1 MSLFYPLQRLCM
13 LQLSV
18 PSKEDIT
25 SLCSMLAGSCATLTQ
40 GCSLRA
46 ITTKEGKMK
55 KLFYVLVT
63 AVFIGTTVVPTHA
76 EVAPSIAV
84 IDTGTTPSL
93 FGDKIVAEYCVVESY
108 TCANGKTSM
117 EGAGASALP
126 AFKDKALDHGTQ
138 MLSIIAKVNPS
149 AKLLPIRIVGV
160 NPNGNAGLYT
170 LDSVKLALDW
180 VIANQAKYNIAVVN
194 ISQGRV
200 FADCRVPAGMV
211 EQIATLKAR
220 NVAVISA
227 TGNDGNKTAINSPAC
242 IGDVVAVGATDNPW
256 AGSEPYAW
264 DSAAKPYIARYTN
277 VSSALDFYAN
287 GRWFVTN
294 ANGTTKFTAG
304 TSNATASMSGLWL
317 LKRQASVDATYAA
330 IVALSTTASNESV
343 TGKYVLIP

>member
-1 MSLFYPLQRLCM
+1 
-13 LQLSV
+13 
-18 PSKEDIT
+18 
-25 SLCSMLAGSCATLTQ
+25 MLAGSCATLTQ

-55 KLFYVLVT
+55 KLFYVLAT

-277 VSSALDFYAN
+277 ISSALDFYAN

>member
-1 MSLFYPLQRLCM
+1 
-13 LQLSV
+13 
-18 PSKEDIT
+18 
-25 SLCSMLAGSCATLTQ
+25 
-40 GCSLRA
+40 
-46 ITTKEGKMK
+46 MK
-55 KLFYVLVT
+55 KLVYLFVT
-63 AVFIGTTVVPTHA
+63 AFFVGVTVVPTHA

-84 IDTGTTPSL
+84 IDTGTTPTL

-126 AFKDKALDHGTQ
+126 AFRDKALDHGTQ

-170 LDSVKLALDW
+170 LESVKMALDW
-180 VIANQAKYNIAVVN
+180 VIANQEKYNIAVVN
-194 ISQGRV
+194 ISQGKV

-220 NVAVISA
+220 NVAVVSA
-227 TGNDGNKTAINSPAC
+227 TGNDNNKTAINSPAC
-242 IGDVVAVGATDNPW
+242 IADVVAVGATDNPW
-256 AGSEPYAW
+256 PGSEPYAW
-264 DSAAKPYIARYTN
+264 NSKAVPTIARYTN
-277 VSSALDFYAN
+277 VSPALDFYAN
-287 GRWFVTN
+287 GRWIVTN
-294 ANGTTKFTAG
+294 ANGTTKFMVG
-304 TSNATASMSGLWL
+304 TSNATASISGLWL

-330 IVALSTTASNESV
+330 IAASTTTVSTESV

>member
-277 VSSALDFYAN
+277 ISSALDFYAN

>member
-1 MSLFYPLQRLCM
+1 
-13 LQLSV
+13 
-18 PSKEDIT
+18 
-25 SLCSMLAGSCATLTQ
+25 
-40 GCSLRA
+40 
-46 ITTKEGKMK
+46 MK
-55 KLFYVLVT
+55 KLSFIIIT

-76 EVAPSIAV
+76 AVTPSIAV

-160 NPNGNAGLYT
+160 NPNGNAGLYS
-170 LDSVKLALDW
+170 LASIKMALDW
-180 VIANQAKYNIAVVN
+180 VIANQEKYNIAVVN
-194 ISQGRV
+194 ISQGKV
-200 FADCRVPAGMV
+200 FAGCKVPAGMV

-242 IGDVVAVGATDNPW
+242 IADVIAIGATDNPW
-256 AGSEPYAW
+256 PGSEPYAW
-264 DSAAKPYIARYTN
+264 DSKAAPFIARYTN
-277 VSSALDFYAN
+277 ISSDLDFYAN
-287 GRWFVTN
+287 GRWIVTN
-294 ANGTTKFTAG
+294 ANGTTKFMVG

-317 LKRQASVDATYAA
+317 LKQQGSVDATYAA
-330 IVALSTTASNESV
+330 VAATSTVISNESV

>member
-1 MSLFYPLQRLCM
+1 
-13 LQLSV
+13 
-18 PSKEDIT
+18 
-25 SLCSMLAGSCATLTQ
+25 
-40 GCSLRA
+40 
-46 ITTKEGKMK
+46 MK
-55 KLFYVLVT
+55 KLIYLFVT
-63 AVFIGTTVVPTHA
+63 VFFVGITVVPTHA

-93 FGDKIVAEYCVVESY
+93 FGDKIIAEYCVVESY

-126 AFKDKALDHGTQ
+126 AFRDKALDHGTQ

-170 LDSVKLALDW
+170 LVSVKMALDW

-200 FADCRVPAGMV
+200 FADCKVPAGMV

-227 TGNDGNKTAINSPAC
+227 TGNNSNKTAINSPAC

-256 AGSEPYAW
+256 AGSEP
-264 DSAAKPYIARYTN
+264 
-277 VSSALDFYAN
+277 
-287 GRWFVTN
+287 
-294 ANGTTKFTAG
+294 
-304 TSNATASMSGLWL
+304 
-317 LKRQASVDATYAA
+317 
-330 IVALSTTASNESV
+330 
-343 TGKYVLIP
+343 

>member
-1 MSLFYPLQRLCM
+1 
-13 LQLSV
+13 
-18 PSKEDIT
+18 
-25 SLCSMLAGSCATLTQ
+25 MLAGSCAISTQ

-55 KLFYVLVT
+55 KLFYVLAT

-138 MLSIIAKVNPS
+138 MLSVIAKVNPS
-149 AKLLPIRIVGV
+149 AKLVPIRIVGV

-220 NVAVISA
+220 NVAVVSA
-227 TGNDGNKTAINSPAC
+227 TGNDKNKTAINSPAC

-256 AGSEPYAW
+256 SGSEPYAW
-264 DSAAKPYIARYTN
+264 DSKATPVIARYTN
-277 VSSALDFYAN
+277 VSAALDFYAN

-304 TSNATASMSGLWL
+304 TSNATASISALWL
-317 LKRQASVDATYAA
+317 LSRQASVDATYAV
-330 IVALSTTASNESV
+330 ITASSTVVSTESV

>member
-1 MSLFYPLQRLCM
+1 
-13 LQLSV
+13 V
-18 PSKEDIT
+18 
-25 SLCSMLAGSCATLTQ
+25 
-40 GCSLRA
+40 
-46 ITTKEGKMK
+46 K
-55 KLFYVLVT
+55 KLFYFLVT
-63 AVFIGTTVVPTHA
+63 AVFIGTTVAPTYA
-76 EVAPSIAV
+76 DVAPAIAI

-108 TCANGKTSM
+108 TCANGKNTM

-138 MLSIIAKVNPS
+138 MMSIITKVNPS
-149 AKLLPIRIVGV
+149 AKLVPIRIVGV

-170 LDSVKLALDW
+170 LDSVKMALDW

-200 FADCRVPAGMV
+200 FDNCKVPAGMV

-220 NVAVISA
+220 NVAVVSA

-242 IGDVVAVGATDNPW
+242 IADVVAVGATDNPW
-256 AGSEPYAW
+256 PGSEPYAW
-264 DSAAKPYIARYTN
+264 DSTAKPYIARYTN
-277 VSSALDFYAN
+277 VSPALDFYAN

-294 ANGTTKFTAG
+294 ANGTTKFMAG
-304 TSNATASMSGLWL
+304 TSNATASMSALWL
-317 LKRQASVDATYAA
+317 LKRQASVDATYALIA
-330 IVALSTTASNESV
+330 STTTTASNESM

>member
-1 MSLFYPLQRLCM
+1 
-13 LQLSV
+13 
-18 PSKEDIT
+18 
-25 SLCSMLAGSCATLTQ
+25 MLAGSCATLTQ
-40 GCSLRA
+40 GCNLKA
-46 ITTKEGKMK
+46 ITTEEGKMK
-55 KLFYVLVT
+55 KLIYVLAT

-138 MLSIIAKVNPS
+138 MLSVIAKVNPS
-149 AKLLPIRIVGV
+149 AKLVPIRIVGV

-304 TSNATASMSGLWL
+304 TSNATASISGLWL

>member
-1 MSLFYPLQRLCM
+1 
-13 LQLSV
+13 
-18 PSKEDIT
+18 
-25 SLCSMLAGSCATLTQ
+25 
-40 GCSLRA
+40 
-46 ITTKEGKMK
+46 MK
-55 KLFYVLVT
+55 KFIYLFVT
-63 AVFIGTTVVPTHA
+63 VFFIGTTAVPTHA
-76 EVAPSIAV
+76 NVAPSIAV

-138 MLSIIAKVNPS
+138 MMSIIAKVNPS

-170 LDSVKLALDW
+170 LESVKMALDW

-200 FADCRVPAGMV
+200 FADCKVPAGMV

-227 TGNDGNKTAINSPAC
+227 AGNNGNKTAINSPAC
-242 IGDVVAVGATDNPW
+242 IADVVAVGATDNPW
-256 AGSEPYAW
+256 PGSEPIAW
-264 DSAAKPYIARYTN
+264 DSKAAPYIARYSN
-277 VSSALDFYAN
+277 ISSAVDFYAN

-294 ANGTTKFTAG
+294 ANGTTKFMAG
-304 TSNATASMSGLWL
+304 TSNATASISGLWL
-317 LKRQASVDATYAA
+317 SLRQGSVDATYASILA
-330 IVALSTTASNESV
+330 TTTTASNEMT

>member
-1 MSLFYPLQRLCM
+1 M
-13 LQLSV
+13 
-18 PSKEDIT
+18 
-25 SLCSMLAGSCATLTQ
+25 
-40 GCSLRA
+40 
-46 ITTKEGKMK
+46 KEGKVK
-55 KLFYVLVT
+55 KLIYFLVI
-63 AVFIGTTVVPTHA
+63 ALFIGTTVVPTHA
-76 EVAPSIAV
+76 DVAPSIAV
-84 IDTGTTPSL
+84 IDTGTTPAL
-93 FGDKIVAEYCVVESY
+93 FGDKIVTEYCIVESY
-108 TCANGKTSM
+108 TCANGKSSM
-117 EGAGASALP
+117 EGVGASALP

-194 ISQGRV
+194 ISQGKV

-220 NVAVISA
+220 NVAVVSA
-227 TGNDGNKTAINSPAC
+227 TGNDKNKTAINSPAC
-242 IGDVVAVGATDNPW
+242 IRDVVAVGATDNPW

-264 DSAAKPYIARYTN
+264 DSKAVPTIARYTN
-277 VSSALDFYAN
+277 VSVALDFYAN

-304 TSNATASMSGLWL
+304 TSNATASISGLWL
-317 LKRQASVDATYAA
+317 LNRQASVDATYGVIAA
-330 IVALSTTASNESV
+330 SSTTVSTGSI
-343 TGKYVLIP
+343 TGKYVDIPLSS

>member
-1 MSLFYPLQRLCM
+1 M
-13 LQLSV
+13 
-18 PSKEDIT
+18 
-25 SLCSMLAGSCATLTQ
+25 
-40 GCSLRA
+40 
-46 ITTKEGKMK
+46 KEGKVK
-55 KLFYVLVT
+55 KLVYFLVT
-63 AVFIGTTVVPTHA
+63 AVFIGITVVPTHA
-76 EVAPSIAV
+76 EVAPSIVV

-93 FGDKIVAEYCVVESY
+93 FGDKIVAEYCIVESY

-180 VIANQAKYNIAVVN
+180 VIANQIKYNIAVVN
-194 ISQGRV
+194 ISQGGV
-200 FADCRVPAGMV
+200 FVNCKVPAGMV
-211 EQIATLKAR
+211 EQIATLKTR

-227 TGNDGNKTAINSPAC
+227 TGNNSNKTAINSPAC
-242 IGDVVAVGATDNPW
+242 IADVVAVGATDNPW

-264 DSAAKPYIARYTN
+264 DSKAAPYIARYSN
-277 VSSALDFYAN
+277 ISSAVDFYAN

-294 ANGTTKFTAG
+294 ANGTTKFMAG
-304 TSNATASMSGLWL
+304 TSNATASISGLWL
-317 LKRQASVDATYAA
+317 LNRQASVDATYAV
-330 IVALSTTASNESV
+330 ILSKATNASNEYA

>member
-1 MSLFYPLQRLCM
+1 MPLVICVISSQ
-13 LQLSV
+13 
-18 PSKEDIT
+18 
-25 SLCSMLAGSCATLTQ
+25 SCT
-40 GCSLRA
+40 LRA
-46 ITTKEGKMK
+46 TTTKEGKVK
-55 KLFYVLVT
+55 KIFYFLVT

-76 EVAPSIAV
+76 NVPPSIAV

-93 FGDKIVAEYCVVESY
+93 FADRIVAEYCVVESY
-108 TCANGKTSM
+108 KCANGKTSM

-160 NPNGNAGLYT
+160 NPSGNAGLYT
-170 LDSVKLALDW
+170 LDSVKMALDW

-200 FADCRVPAGMV
+200 FANCKVPAGMV

-220 NVAVISA
+220 NVAVVSA
-227 TGNDGNKTAINSPAC
+227 TGNDKNKTAINSPAC

-256 AGSEPYAW
+256 PGSEPYAW
-264 DSAAKPYIARYTN
+264 DSKATPVIARYTN
-277 VSSALDFYAN
+277 VSAALDFYAN

-304 TSNATASMSGLWL
+304 TSNATASISGLWL
-317 LKRQASVDATYAA
+317 LNRQASVDATYAVIA
-330 IVALSTTASNESV
+330 AGSTTVSTESI

>member
-1 MSLFYPLQRLCM
+1 
-13 LQLSV
+13 
-18 PSKEDIT
+18 
-25 SLCSMLAGSCATLTQ
+25 
-40 GCSLRA
+40 
-46 ITTKEGKMK
+46 MK
-55 KLFYVLVT
+55 KLIYVLVT
-63 AVFIGTTVVPTHA
+63 AVFIGTTVVPTQA
-76 EVAPSIAV
+76 NVEPSIAV

-93 FGDKIVAEYCVVESY
+93 FGDRIVAEYCVVESY

-160 NPNGNAGLYT
+160 NPNGNAGLYS
-170 LDSVKLALDW
+170 LESVKMALDW

-220 NVAVISA
+220 NVAVVSA
-227 TGNDGNKTAINSPAC
+227 TGNNNNKTAINSPAC

-256 AGSEPYAW
+256 PGSEPYAW
-264 DSAAKPYIARYTN
+264 DNKAVPTIARYSN

-294 ANGTTKFTAG
+294 ANGTTRFTAG
-304 TSNATASMSGLWL
+304 TSNATASISGLWL
-317 LKRQASVDATYAA
+317 LNRQSSVDATYAVIA
-330 IVALSTTASNESV
+330 SRSTVVSTESI

>member
-1 MSLFYPLQRLCM
+1 M

-25 SLCSMLAGSCATLTQ
+25 SLGSTFAASCANSTQ

-46 ITTKEGKMK
+46 TTTKEGKMK
-55 KLFYVLVT
+55 KLFYVLAT

-117 EGAGASALP
+117 EGVGASALP

-277 VSSALDFYAN
+277 ISPALDFYAN

-294 ANGTTKFTAG
+294 ASGITKFTAG

-317 LKRQASVDATYAA
+317 LKRQASVDATYAV
-330 IVALSTTASNESV
+330 IVASSTVVSTDSI
-343 TGKYVLIP
+343 TGKYVLVP

>member
-1 MSLFYPLQRLCM
+1 
-13 LQLSV
+13 
-18 PSKEDIT
+18 
-25 SLCSMLAGSCATLTQ
+25 
-40 GCSLRA
+40 
-46 ITTKEGKMK
+46 MK
-55 KLFYVLVT
+55 KLIYLFVT
-63 AVFIGTTVVPTHA
+63 VFFVGITVVPTHA

-149 AKLLPIRIVGV
+149 AKLVPIRIVGV

-170 LDSVKLALDW
+170 LDSVKMALDW

-200 FADCRVPAGMV
+200 FADCKVPAGMV

-220 NVAVISA
+220 NVAVVSA

-242 IGDVVAVGATDNPW
+242 ISDVVAVGATDNPW

-277 VSSALDFYAN
+277 ISSALDFYAN

-330 IVALSTTASNESV
+330 IMALATTASNESV